1 MGSFLLRQY
10 LTMYADGLAGAII
23 MGTGEHSMAELN
35 MGQKLC
41 KGLAAVR
48 GWHYHSPLVHKMR
61 CW

>member
-35 MGQKLC
+35 MGRSSA
-41 KGLAAVR
+41 KGLRQQEDGIITAR
-48 GWHYHSPLVHKMR
+48 LCIR
-61 CW
+61 